1 MSYEPR
7 MRDPVHALTHD
18 HADINRRV
26 LELESLIARP
36 TADLSA
42 PLRELRELLFLHFAR
57 EEEGLFPFVTDSL
70 PDCVLQV
77 RAMET
82 AHDTICGALARM
94 VHFALGG
101 GERAMIGQLF
111 QRFVIAYTDHAATEG
126 ALLASLDRRLDA
138 EQRRRL
144 AALVSGL

>member
-1 MSYEPR
+1 MSYDPR
-7 MRDPVHALTHD
+7 MRDAVHALTHD

-26 LELESLIARP
+26 LELEGLVAG

-57 EEEGLFPFVTDSL
+57 EEEGLFPFVSDVL
-70 PDCVLQV
+70 PDCIPQV
-77 RAMET
+77 RTMET

-101 GERAMIGQLF
+101 GERAMIAQLF

-138 EQRRRL
+138 EQRQRL
-144 AALVSGL
+144 AALVAGL